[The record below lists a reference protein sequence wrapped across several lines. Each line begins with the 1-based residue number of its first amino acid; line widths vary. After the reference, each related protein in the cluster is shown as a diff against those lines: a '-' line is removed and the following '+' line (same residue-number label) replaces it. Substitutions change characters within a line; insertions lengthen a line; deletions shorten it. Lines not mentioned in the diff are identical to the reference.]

1 MSSPS
6 QQYVSMQYIGPK
18 YKYYRY
24 VYGEW
29 KNMHLEHEEKTVAKW
44 LKEAQKGYMRI
55 AFLIILSK
63 KACHGYEMMKEVRDR
78 TEGFW
83 RPTAGGAYPLLQ
95 SLENAGYIKGEWG
108 PQKRKRKIYHITESG
123 KLILDRALLKHSQ
136 IAESMNTLFKEYAR
150 TVLDLDPKAV
160 TMPRMPNPFSV
171 FLEEESKSSLEAL
184 ELKRNRIQHMI
195 KMLQNELQTSDNRLA
210 TLKKQKQKHEYTS
223 DSVGEPEKK
232 ENC

>member
-95 SLENAGYIKGEWG
+95 SLEHAGYIKGEWG
-108 PQKRKRKIYHITESG
+108 PQKRKRKIYKITEAG

-136 IAESMNTLFKEYAR
+136 IAESMNTLFEEYSKE
-150 TVLDLDPKAV
+150 VLDLDPKALP
-160 TMPRMPNPFSV
+160 MPQVPNPFSP
-171 FLEEESKSSLEAL
+171 FLEKEPNRLDAL
-184 ELKRNRIQHMI
+184 EMKSNRIQHMI
-195 KMLQNELQTSDNRLA
+195 KMLQSELQRVDDRLA
-210 TLKKQKQKHEYTS
+210 KLKKQKKKPEYAS
-223 DSVGEPEKK
+223 ESLGEQETK
-232 ENC
+232 EA